1 MTTEATPTGDLCLK
15 FPDEATAQAVF
26 DALPEPYPGAVDVIG
41 VIYKPT
47 GTVTQTPHG
56 PVPDMAPL
64 PGWHVNTRGPMP
76 PELLAWAVQPAN
88 PTRVW
93 A

>member
-1 MTTEATPTGDLCLK
+1 MSTEPTGDLYLK
-15 FPDEATAQAVF
+15 FPDEATATAVF
-26 DALPEPYPGAVDVIG
+26 DALPEPYTGAVDVIG
-41 VIYKPT
+41 TIHKPT
-47 GTVTQTPHG
+47 GAMLQTEHG
-56 PVPDMAPL
+56 PVPELAPL

>member
-1 MTTEATPTGDLCLK
+1 MQTGDLFLK
-15 FPDEATAQAVF
+15 FPDEATATA
-26 DALPEPYPGAVDVIG
+26 ALAGYSGAVDVIG
-41 VIYKPT
+41 VIHKPT
-47 GTVTQTPHG
+47 GDTVQQPDG
-56 PVPDMAPL
+56 PGAGLPVPVLAPL

-76 PELLAWAVQPAN
+76 PELQAWAVQPAN

>member
-1 MTTEATPTGDLCLK
+1 MTEPTTWPQGDLCLK
-15 FPDEATAQAVF
+15 FPDRETAEEALQ
-26 DALPEPYPGAVDVIG
+26 DYEGAVDVIG

-47 GTVTQTPHG
+47 GDTIDTPDGPIPVTT
-56 PVPDMAPL
+56 PL
-64 PGWHVNTRGPMP
+64 PGWHVNTRGPIK
-76 PELLAWAVQPAN
+76 PELQAWAVQPKQ